1 MKRFTVIYSVVDYSK
16 KEFYVG
22 NINSIDFGAQEIAD
36 RLFTDTKDIKSLKY
50 DIIYNLDA
58 IYGGNVGIFSFKIID
73 IMFFENSYNTDM
85 KEINKKKNNIKTL
98 YKADGYIENNT
109 LSLLPKTIETLK
121 KDYNYKRLLEWR
133 TYADYIDNEIKVLN
147 DKIEVNK
154 KNHEDLS
161 KKLDSEIVEKKN
173 ELKKLDANLSVS
185 RNEYRKYTY
194 DKKEAQ
200 EIWKML
206 PTIRKENQLLQTER
220 KELIESI
227 KRIKTTGKVGSE
239 IATQTTLNF

>member
-1 MKRFTVIYSVVDYSK
+1 MKRFTVIYSVVDYCK
-16 KEFYVG
+16 NEFYVG

-36 RLFTDTKDIKSLKY
+36 KLFTNIKNIKSLKY
-50 DIIYNLDA
+50 DIVYHLNSIYSSVL
-58 IYGGNVGIFSFKIID
+58 GNICFKIID
-73 IMFFENSYNTDM
+73 VMFSENSYNTDM
-85 KEINKKKNNIKTL
+85 KEINKKKNVIKIL
-98 YKADGYIENNT
+98 YKADGFTENNELT
-109 LSLLPKTIETLK
+109 LLPKAIESLK
-121 KDYNYKRLLEWR
+121 KEYNYKKLLKWR

-147 DKIEVNK
+147 GKIEADK
-154 KNHEDLS
+154 KNYTDLTQ
-161 KKLDSEIVEKKN
+161 KLDYKITEKKN
-173 ELKKLDANLSVS
+173 ELEKLNLKLSVS
-185 RNEYRKYTY
+185 RNEYKKYTY

-206 PTIRKENQLLQTER
+206 PKLREEKSKLQEER